1 MGSERVRHD
10 WETFTF
16 PLWRARLSPSYSSQ
30 HFFFC
35 PQPHQM
41 WQSFQGCLGDAES
54 TRTAIEN
61 NKIDGLKRKK
71 FHFSSPTQYLPNT
84 EAPFSF
90 LPAGKQLHNLTASP
104 WGLGW
109 AGANYQLLINIE
121 LILDQ
126 IRTNLDQTIMAQR
139 NSLSMVSSIHIHTF
153 TSTYIW
159 VLKSWQIRE
168 SQDKNPTL
176 HWGPLEPPQ
185 LYCSPNTFDLPSWD
199 TL

>member
-41 WQSFQGCLGDAES
+41 WQSFQGRLGDAES
-54 TRTAIEN
+54 TRTAAEN

-84 EAPFSF
+84 EALFSF
-90 LPAGKQLHNLTASP
+90 LPAGKQLYNLAASP
-104 WGLGW
+104 WGLRW
-109 AGANYQLLINIE
+109 AGANYQLLTNIR

-126 IRTNLDQTIMAQR
+126 IRTNLDQTIMAQSK
-139 NSLSMVSSIHIHTF
+139 SLSMVSSIHIHTL

-159 VLKSWQIRE
+159 VLKSWQIQE

-185 LYCSPNTFDLPSWD
+185 LSCSPNTFDLPSWD